1 MTCYCEQ
8 IGNRSIKR
16 GATSALSANAAPS
29 SKGHIINFNQFDLNT
44 STLEDNVADR
54 HKDRGVH

>member
-8 IGNRSIKR
+8 IGNRAIKR
-16 GATSALSANAAPS
+16 GPHQLSRLMRPS
-29 SKGHIINFNQFDLNT
+29 HQKVILLYFNHFDLNT